1 MNIFHKNGKQST
13 TSEKEEQTQTFIE
26 YKLQNQVFL
35 IISLNPHSNS
45 WVRSETM
52 SSRLRI
58 WACHFSLASYLS
70 PPLANTPL
78 TLYEQ
83 FKELIVQIYLK
94 ILKPLEEGQ
103 LWNRLMDSEQA
114 LKLQMVGSTGH
125 TWTSLQQ
132 RPTFQGQWGP
142 DNCSDNPSNYHLMIV
157 SLYKW
162 ISGG

>member
-13 TSEKEEQTQTFIE
+13 TRERREQTQTFIE

-35 IISLNPHSNS
+35 IISLKPHSNS
-45 WVRSETM
+45 WVGSETM

-70 PPLANTPL
+70 SPLANTPL

-83 FKELIVQIYLK
+83 FKNTFCSNLFKDSKATWGRSVMEQINGLRTGRWWEAQG
-94 ILKPLEEGQ
+94 IH
-103 LWNRLMDSEQA
+103 EQPPVKTH
-114 LKLQMVGSTGH
+114 LSGPVGSRELF
-125 TWTSLQQ
+125 WQSL
-132 RPTFQGQWGP
+132 R
-142 DNCSDNPSNYHLMIV
+142 YHLMIV